1 MNYPAGFDSLELPTH
16 IHKGNGVQ
24 LIPRDEKFYDLFREQ
39 AELVREA
46 AQKLAEL
53 FNDFT
58 DVEKRVTEIEFIE
71 HRGDQLTHTVMTK
84 LNKTFITPI
93 DREDIHSLSS
103 ALDDVLD
110 LVDTVAS
117 RLVTYKVRE
126 VTPGARQLAMVIL
139 HGAEIMHKAVSELG
153 KPENILEY
161 CSQLSQ
167 LEKQADRIKT
177 ECVGK
182 LFEDSGDPIEI
193 IKWKELYEVLEAT
206 TDKLEDVGDVLESVV
221 VKAA

>member
-1 MNYPAGFDSLELPTH
+1 MFRLLPKEDKYFEMFN
-16 IHKGNGVQ
+16 IM
-24 LIPRDEKFYDLFREQ
+24 
-39 AELVREA
+39 A
-46 AQKLAEL
+46 AQITECALLLQKLFSDFDKRAAYAEKIK
-53 FNDFT
+53 
-58 DVEKRVTEIEFIE
+58 DVEHNCDLI
-71 HRGDQLTHTVMTK
+71 THDIVKK
-84 LNKTFITPI
+84 LNQTFITPI
-93 DREDIHSLSS
+93 DREDIHALSS

-126 VTPGARQLAMVIL
+126 VTPGARQLAMVVL

-161 CSQLSQ
+161 CSQLTQ

-177 ECVGK
+177 ECVGR
-182 LFEDSGDPIEI
+182 LFEHSGDPIEI

-206 TDKLEDVGDVLESVV
+206 TDKLEDVADVLESVV